1 MFCESLLDA
10 TLDGLMPRIPRHRV
24 KPRPLLDLRSAGCG
38 GLLQGGLLG
47 LVRNRGLV
55 GIARSRRG
63 REKNVIPVTMAAV
76 TMPTDNAV
84 RNRDMVMYFL
94 SVAAPNYDGGKMP
107 PQ

>member
-63 REKNVIPVTMAAV
+63 RGEECNPRNDGGS
-76 TMPTDNAV
+76 DNA
-84 RNRDMVMYFL
+84 NRQCGEEPGHGDVFSFRCGAEL
-94 SVAAPNYDGGKMP
+94 
-107 PQ
+107 